1 MLVAAEV
8 RGELARIQ
16 PARPCC
22 RRAEL
27 AGLLFR
33 SPSGGLATLD
43 PATARVGMR
52 LTGARPASAPGPRNQ
67 APSGHRHHLTVPL
80 AAPDV
85 SAWNWDAAAACDH
98 RSFLRG
104 VLLGAGSLSF
114 GAGRGHVEFVF
125 SDADRARRLHGWLG
139 ELGIRAGRR
148 VRRGRQVVYVKGLD
162 HIAEL
167 LQVAGANRALL
178 ELAQDR
184 VAGEVQGR
192 LNRSLNAE
200 AANLNRTIH
209 ASERQLAAIA
219 ALEAARRLD
228 HLPADLRE
236 SARLR
241 RRSPEADLASLA
253 EQHGIGRSALNH
265 RLRRLV
271 ALAAELEA

>member
-33 SPSGGLATLD
+33 APSGGLATLD

-52 LTGARPASAPGPRNQ
+52 LTGARPGASRT
-67 APSGHRHHLTVPL
+67 SGGAAASTHRHHLTVPL
-80 AAPDV
+80 TDAG
-85 SAWNWDAAAACDH
+85 SEAWNWEAAAACDH

-114 GAGRGHVEFVF
+114 GTGRGHVEFVF
-125 SDADRARRLHGWLG
+125 TDVGRARRLQGWLG
-139 ELGIRAGRR
+139 ESGIRAGRR
-148 VRRGRQVVYVKGLD
+148 ARRGRQVVYVKGLD
-162 HIAEL
+162 QIAEM

-184 VAGEVQGR
+184 VAGEVRGR

-200 AANLNRTIH
+200 TANLNRTIL

-219 ALEAARRLD
+219 ALEKAGRLD
-228 HLPADLRE
+228 TLPADLRE

-253 EQHGIGRSALNH
+253 EQQGIGRSALNH

-271 ALAAELEA
+271 ALAAELGA

>member
-33 SPSGGLATLD
+33 QPSGGLATLD

-52 LTGARPASAPGPRNQ
+52 LTGARPASRTAAGHS
-67 APSGHRHHLTVPL
+67 PSGHRHHLTIPL
-80 AAPDV
+80 GAADAD
-85 SAWNWDAAAACDH
+85 AWNWDAAAACDH

-114 GAGRGHVEFVF
+114 GTGRGHVEFVF
-125 SDADRARRLHGWLG
+125 GDAVRAHRLQGWLRDS
-139 ELGIRAGRR
+139 GIRAGCRA
-148 VRRGRQVVYVKGLD
+148 RRGRQVVYVKGLD
-162 HIAEL
+162 QIAEL

-184 VAGEVQGR
+184 VSGEVRGR

-200 AANLNRTIH
+200 AANLDRTIH
-209 ASERQLAAIA
+209 ASERQLAAIG
-219 ALEAARRLD
+219 ALESAGRLD
-228 HLPADLRE
+228 KLPADLRE
-236 SARLR
+236 TARLR

-253 EQHGIGRSALNH
+253 EQQGIGRSALNH
-265 RLRRLV
+265 RLRRLT
-271 ALAAELEA
+271 ALAAELGA